1 MAARKK
7 KTPPKNSQ
15 QAKPCRKC
23 GGTEFLSQMRNVSID
38 IGWNL
43 THLNAVAPCSMCT
56 KCGNKTVTIDAKVGD
71 LSGLIADPDIVAM
84 RQQQAAAAAA
94 ANAGAPKKK
103 GAKKKGAKKKATKK
117 KAGRRK

>member
-7 KTPPKNSQ
+7 KTPPQKSQ
-15 QAKPCRKC
+15 VNPCRKC

-84 RQQQAAAAAA
+84 RQRQAAAAAA
-94 ANAGAPKKK
+94 ADAGAPKKK
-103 GAKKKGAKKKATKK
+103 ATKKKGAKKKATKK
-117 KAGRRK
+117 KAGRRG